1 MSEKLH
7 NILKILSG
15 VLILLVSSFLLLIL
29 FFEPDSLAVFFNF
42 SLDISAENLGEA
54 IGLAV
59 AGLIA
64 GLFFALFV
72 FIFGII
78 YLAFFVTIGSLNL
91 ALRRSKVLSIITIII
106 IGITIFLDIRSLVI
120 LIIANIQSII
130 LPIFVSLNIVIFLIT
145 LYSIIFLF
153 RQSKSN

>member
-153 RQSKSN
+153 RQSHSN